1 MKDTLAGIVQ
11 MLETGEA
18 EQQVAAAQVLA
29 WLGPK
34 SPPVVKALGRAAS
47 SGDGFL
53 RGYAV
58 EALASIGNA
67 AALSHLIPIL
77 HVEGPLRSK
86 VARALSALGDDA
98 EKVLVKEFEKS
109 DRDTRIVIIEILAR
123 TRGAEGLKT
132 ILCLLKDDEDP
143 DIAEIASQH
152 FIHQLE
158 TLQAPAEEDED
169 EHEPERARIRK
180 VLLTNLQRIP
190 KKAPTSYRVYL
201 LRFLRRVADPS
212 CRTVFV
218 TASGPSN
225 APEVRAAGLRGL
237 RDRELTTAQRT
248 KILGYLDDEDFVHV
262 VGPALEVLQ
271 ELEPTGAPM
280 ANSLLKLLD
289 NARPEV
295 RLFALAKLAHYNTAA
310 CAKALLPF
318 LDNDDPQ
325 VHDLASKALGQNAE
339 AREGLV
345 KRFLA
350 ARDLQEARRP
360 FDALKAIAAQLTAGQ
375 CKKLVAQFLKLL
387 GKDDPVRELYR
398 AVLADAP
405 VDQVVPPLLDEAR
418 AARNKQDYDV
428 AFRILQALSGSGS
441 LSHEVRYEIALATL
455 LGRAKSVDL
464 SQGDPV
470 IGHLCIL
477 VREGFPLVAR
487 LKREK
492 NLETDHALYL
502 GQRFVERLNEERKFG
517 FELLNWLIEKRP
529 EAKEAIQAMQKLKV
543 EGLA

>member
-34 SPPVVKALGRAAS
+34 TPPVVKALGKAAT

-67 AALSHLIPIL
+67 AALAHLIPIL

-86 VARALSALGDDA
+86 VARALSSLGDDA
-98 EKVLVKEFEKS
+98 EAVLVKEFVKAERETK
-109 DRDTRIVIIEILAR
+109 IVILEILCR
-123 TRGAEGLKT
+123 TRGTEGLKT
-132 ILCLLKDDEDP
+132 IFTLLKEPDDP
-143 DIAEIASQH
+143 DMAEVASQH

-158 TLQAPAEEDED
+158 SLQGDD
-169 EHEPERARIRK
+169 HEPERARLRK
-180 VLLTNLQRIP
+180 VLLANLNKIP
-190 KKAPTSYRVYL
+190 KKSPPSYRVYL
-201 LRFLRRVADPS
+201 LRFLRRVADDA
-212 CRTVFV
+212 CRSVFFA
-218 TASGPSN
+218 ASGSSN
-225 APEVRAAGLRGL
+225 PPEVRAAGLRGM
-237 RDRELTTAQRT
+237 RGVELTAAQTT
-248 KILGYLDDEDFVHV
+248 KFLGFLDDDDFVHV
-262 VGPALEVLQ
+262 VGPTLEVLQ
-271 ELEPTGAPM
+271 GLEPNGAAM
-280 ANSLLKLLD
+280 ATALLGLLD
-289 NARPEV
+289 KPRPEV
-295 RLFALAKLAHYNTAA
+295 RLFALAKLATYKTAA

-325 VHDLASKALGQNAE
+325 VHALASKALGQNLE

-360 FDALKAIAAQLTAGQ
+360 FDALKAIAKDLTAGQ
-375 CKKLVAQFLKLL
+375 CKKLIAQFLKLL
-387 GKDDPVRELYR
+387 GKEDPVRELYR

-405 VDQVVPPLLDEAR
+405 IDQVVPPLLEEAR
-418 AARNKQDYDV
+418 AARNRQDFDV

-441 LSHEVRYEIALATL
+441 LSHEVRFEIALATL
-455 LGRAKSVDL
+455 LRRDKSEDL

-477 VREGFPLVAR
+477 VREGFPLLTR

-492 NLETDHALYL
+492 GLETDHALYL

-517 FELLNWLIEKRP
+517 FDVLNWLIEKRP